1 MLMIYVFIM
10 TLGTAMDEI
19 IKLIN
24 VDIDNITLS
33 MKLKMYKNI
42 DLSYC
47 VSHTIFCRWIV

>member
-1 MLMIYVFIM
+1 MIYVFIM